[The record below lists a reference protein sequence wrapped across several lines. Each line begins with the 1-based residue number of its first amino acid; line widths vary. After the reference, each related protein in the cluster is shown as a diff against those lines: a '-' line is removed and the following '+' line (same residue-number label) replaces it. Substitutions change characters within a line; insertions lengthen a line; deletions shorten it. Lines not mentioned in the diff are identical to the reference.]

1 MRRAPRACVSASP
14 RGPNPTA
21 ASTPIPIRTDREP
34 EPRRHCIARATRFS
48 RFRPQ
53 NFAYTF
59 CPGTAC
65 PTSPCAL
72 PCTGVQASDLL
83 SQGSMVSFINLG
95 PYSFVRVEL
104 LPLTPNGPYRLTVE
118 HPAKTLVEYFET
130 PIAAMSRQAEIE
142 RVLTNHGDAVTVT
155 TR

>member
-1 MRRAPRACVSASP
+1 
-14 RGPNPTA
+14 
-21 ASTPIPIRTDREP
+21 
-34 EPRRHCIARATRFS
+34 
-48 RFRPQ
+48 
-53 NFAYTF
+53 
-59 CPGTAC
+59 
-65 PTSPCAL
+65 
-72 PCTGVQASDLL
+72 LL
-83 SQGSMVSFINLG
+83 SQASMVSFINLG